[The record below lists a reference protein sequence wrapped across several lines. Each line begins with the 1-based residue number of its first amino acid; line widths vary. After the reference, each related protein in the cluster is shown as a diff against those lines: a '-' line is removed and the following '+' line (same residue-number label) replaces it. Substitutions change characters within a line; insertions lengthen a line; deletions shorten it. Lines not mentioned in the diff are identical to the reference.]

1 MAKKN
6 TYAAM
11 MKQLSSKKAKY
22 EKGLAEANRTGNR
35 SGIADYNRRLQQLSA
50 GMDELF
56 DAQEAGKQK
65 KMYGGKTKYNE
76 GGFTAKQY
84 RDYLDHVRSNQRYYG
99 SHAGATS
106 QHYIAMEPLIEA
118 AREAGI
124 DPLQGW
130 DGTSTGDYGTYSQ
143 ETIDNPNLVMEDAG
157 FTTSDYN
164 RYQRF
169 KDNRQSRAMIS
180 PEELQE
186 MSALGQKIF
195 NAQEMGLDPSKG
207 FDGIPRKAPQ
217 TDYERLNESRM
228 AEAQKVIDNTEGK
241 DNPYSDI
248 TSSDRV
254 TAVPYDGTPGAYV
267 RDGKMFVN
275 STRANGGE
283 VNILTEPQLKDWQN
297 NGLSA
302 YLDNYMQGVYGG
314 RRQSDVNP
322 SRGIMTGGVQAS
334 ADNTPGAPGVD
345 ASGNQVLDTVTIT
358 PEATPTPAPAP
369 QTGGGSGSGAAATPQ
384 RPAFTPIEPIDML
397 GPNRILNTAKGDAY
411 YDLDGSPRGL
421 RVDITREAQLAR
433 QAALEP
439 TIPTKTTRMRELRDK
454 IGDGIQ
460 ANPQAL
466 GMLAGGL
473 AQMLPT
479 MASMKQMKN
488 LEGPVDMPM
497 QRVQAMNTDIQVGKQ
512 MQQIKDAEAR
522 SAAAISAN
530 VSNPVVAA
538 AMRRAGQQATQQSMA
553 NLLGNE
559 ATQEAQMRN
568 QNLRMMTDTINQNA
582 MIQAQNQQR
591 QVDFENDRIASL
603 NQMRQSMGRTLGGMY
618 TDFQRTALDRERMK
632 YMREAYDPYN
642 LGATDEERNN

>member
-11 MKQLSSKKAKY
+11 MKQLSGKKAKY

-65 KMYGGKTKYNE
+65 KMYGGKTKYND

-84 RDYLDHVRSNQRYYG
+84 QDYLDHKRYNRKQGYG
-99 SHAGATS
+99 EIVTNPHLK
-106 QHYIAMEPLIEA
+106 AMVPLFEA
-118 AREAGI
+118 AMAAGI

-130 DGTSTGDYGTYSQ
+130 DGTSTGTFGTKYEQ
-143 ETIDNPNLVMEDAG
+143 ETIDNPNLVVEDAG
-157 FTTSDYN
+157 FTASEYT
-164 RYQRF
+164 RYKNFEKARKTGKGIF
-169 KDNRQSRAMIS
+169 K
-180 PEELQE
+180 PEELNA
-186 MSALGQKIF
+186 MSALGQKIY
-195 NAQEMGLDPSKG
+195 AAEQMGIDPSKG
-207 FDGIPRKAPQ
+207 FDGIPRDNRNDTQ
-217 TDYERLNESRM
+217 RLADQRQ
-228 AEAQKVIDNTEGK
+228 AEADKVIDSTAGK

-248 TSSDRV
+248 TNSDRV

-275 STRANGGE
+275 SVRAGGT
-283 VNILTEPQLKDWQN
+283 NILTEPQLKDWKN
-297 NGLSA
+297 NGLNT
-302 YLDNYMQGVYGG
+302 YLENLNQGVYGA

-322 SRGIMTGGVQAS
+322 SQGVMTGGVQTS
-334 ADNTPGAPGVD
+334 GDNTPGAPGVD
-345 ASGNQVLDTVTIT
+345 ANGNQVLDTVTIT
-358 PEATPTPAPAP
+358 PGPTPAPAPAP
-369 QTGGGSGSGAAATPQ
+369 QTGGGSGSGTAATPQ
-384 RPAFTPIEPIDML
+384 RPEFTPIEPIDIL
-397 GPNRILNTAKGDAY
+397 GPERILNTAKGDAY
-411 YDLDGSPRGL
+411 YQVDGSPRGL
-421 RVDITREAQLAR
+421 QVDITRDAQLAR
-433 QAALEP
+433 QAAMEP
-439 TIPTKTTRMRELRDK
+439 TIPTKTTRMREFRDK
-454 IGDGIQ
+454 IGDGFR
-460 ANPQAL
+460 ANPQAI

-522 SAAAISAN
+522 SAAAIAAN

-538 AMRRAGQQATQQSMA
+538 AMRRAGQQATQKSMA

-591 QVDFENDRIASL
+591 GVDFENDRIASL
-603 NQMRQSMGRTLGGMY
+603 NRMRQSMGQTLGGMY
-618 TDFQRTALDRERMK
+618 TDFQRAALDRERLK

-642 LGATDEERNN
+642 LGATDEERNQ

>member
-56 DAQEAGKQK
+56 EAQEAGKQK
-65 KMYGGKTKYNE
+65 KMYGGKTKYND
-76 GGFTAKQY
+76 GGFTAEQY
-84 RDYLDHVRSNQRYYG
+84 QQLLDHKRSNRKQGYG
-99 SHAGATS
+99 EIVTDPHLKALA
-106 QHYIAMEPLIEA
+106 AKVEA
-118 AREAGI
+118 ALAAGI
-124 DPLQGW
+124 DPMQGW
-130 DGTSTGDYGTYSQ
+130 DGTATGDYGTYSQ
-143 ETIDNPNLVMEDAG
+143 ELIDSPNLVVEDAG
-157 FTTSDYN
+157 FTASDYR
-164 RYQRF
+164 RYQNFEKARRTSKGIF
-169 KDNRQSRAMIS
+169 K
-180 PEELQE
+180 PEELNA
-186 MSALGQKIF
+186 MSVLGQKIY
-195 NAQEMGLDPSKG
+195 AAEQMGIDPSKG
-207 FDGIPRKAPQ
+207 FDGIPRDNRTDQQRLADQRQ
-217 TDYERLNESRM
+217 T
-228 AEAQKVIDNTEGK
+228 EADKVIASTQGK
-241 DNPYSDI
+241 DNPYEEI
-248 TSSDRV
+248 TSGDRV

-267 RDGKMFVN
+267 RDGKMFVHG
-275 STRANGGE
+275 TRANGGNI
-283 VNILTEPQLKDWQN
+283 NILTEPQLKDWQT
-297 NGLSA
+297 NGLNNF
-302 YLDNYMQGVYGG
+302 LDNYMSGVYGG
-314 RRQSDVNP
+314 GVQSKVNP
-322 SRGIMTGGVQAS
+322 RRSIATGGVQTS
-334 ADNTPGAPGVD
+334 GDNTPGAPGVD
-345 ASGNQVLDTVTIT
+345 AEGNQVLDTVTIT
-358 PEATPTPAPAP
+358 PEATPAPAPAPAP
-369 QTGGGSGSGAAATPQ
+369 QTGGAAATPQ

-397 GPNRILNTAKGDAY
+397 GPERILNTAKGDAY
-411 YDLDGSPRGL
+411 YPGGIQRNILGGPQDLPTD
-421 RVDITREAQLAR
+421 
-433 QAALEP
+433 P
-439 TIPTKTTRMRELRDK
+439 TIPTKTTRMREFRDK
-454 IGDGIQ
+454 IGDGIK
-460 ANPQAL
+460 ANPQAI

-522 SAAAISAN
+522 SAAAIAAN

-538 AMRRAGQQATQQSMA
+538 AMRRAGQQATQKSMA

-603 NQMRQSMGRTLGGMY
+603 NRMRQSMGQTLGGMY
-618 TDFQRTALDRERMK
+618 TDFQRAALDREKLK

-642 LGATDEERNN
+642 LGATDEERNQ